1 MEETKRCPY
10 CGEEILAV
18 AKKCK
23 HCGEWL
29 EAKEQEKEKKVCPVC
44 GERID
49 ADLNVCTYCKEPT
62 HFGDSISDVDMS
74 KPSENYYNPQNGT
87 NTINTKND
95 FNTGG
100 SSWKS
105 KVLRTVG
112 EYVLYIALGGA
123 IAGSFIGIKQCARE
137 KTKKNSPEL
146 FSGIGDTFKK
156 EKEETLRK
164 LTKAPWTGV
173 NSLSE
178 TNSEDGWLIQTTAT
192 IDSKKHYASDNT
204 YAESGLM
211 ELNIT
216 CSQSGLKWSAEGSV
230 KFQET
235 GEITVFSM
243 SDMYEETKNFDG
255 EIIGA
260 RVTSNNTNANDED
273 IAMNVRLKLNEL
285 MKAMQASEE
294 STHYKIN
301 TLTET
306 SLVLE
311 EVKLLKPTG
320 ITLKYKR

>member
-29 EAKEQEKEKKVCPVC
+29 EQKEPEKEKMVCPVC

-49 ADLNVCTYCKEPT
+49 VDLSVCPYCKEPT
-62 HFGDSISDVDMS
+62 HYGDSVSDEDMS
-74 KPSENYYNPQNGT
+74 KPSENYYNPQNDT
-87 NTINTKND
+87 NSLNTKND
-95 FNTGG
+95 FNKGG

-112 EYVLYIALGGA
+112 EYVLYMALGGA
-123 IAGSFIGIKQCARE
+123 IAGGFVGIKQCARE
-137 KTKKNSPEL
+137 KTKKDAPEI
-146 FSGIGDTFKK
+146 FSGIRDTFKK
-156 EKEETLRK
+156 EKEETLSK
-164 LTKAPWTGV
+164 LVKAPWTGV
-173 NSLSE
+173 NSVSE

-192 IDSKKHYASDNT
+192 VDSKKSYANDNT
-204 YAESGLM
+204 YTESGLM
-211 ELNIT
+211 KLNIT
-216 CSQSGLKWSAEGSV
+216 CSQSGLRWSAEGSI

-235 GEITVFSM
+235 GEITVFSE
-243 SDMYEETKNFDG
+243 SDMYEETKNIDG

-260 RVTSNNTNANDED
+260 RVTYNNTDADDED

-285 MKAMQASEE
+285 LKAMQTSEE

-301 TLTET
+301 TLTEK

-311 EVKLLKPTG
+311 EVELLKPTG